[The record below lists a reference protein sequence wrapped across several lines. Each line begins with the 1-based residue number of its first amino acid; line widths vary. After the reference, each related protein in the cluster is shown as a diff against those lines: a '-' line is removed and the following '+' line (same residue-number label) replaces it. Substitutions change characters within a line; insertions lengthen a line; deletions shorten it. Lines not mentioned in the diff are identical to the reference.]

1 MGEDKSLGIS
11 SIQLVQPHTYL
22 IQSQPFKLF
31 CKLKFIS
38 KIKSVEMDSV
48 VVKFLKLSIFKAII

>member
-48 VVKFLKLSIFKAII
+48 VVKFLK